1 MLGNMYWN
9 FFFEINS
16 YNMQLN
22 LSITYIKLI
31 NEKLWRNLIFAV
43 IKNDIK
49 SRFSEIKLE
58 WDFLWIFKDCEYL
71 NIQS

>member
-43 IKNDIK
+43 VKIDMK
-49 SRFSEIKLE
+49 SGFSEIKLE
-58 WDFLWIFKDCEYL
+58 WDFLLIFKDCEYL